1 MPSEPRDRVA
11 VLLCA
16 LAVADTELVARA
28 VRSTTHGLDTCDSLH
43 IHIDGAEPVDEQRW
57 RAWSSGVPVY
67 FYYSPVRQGLASG
80 LNRIIETL
88 LSEKEWT
95 LFARMDADDEC
106 LPQRFEAQ
114 RKFFETHADVDIAGA
129 LCQEVDEHGRQ
140 LRTKQLPT
148 NHDEILR
155 HLPRRNPLNHP
166 TVMMR
171 RRVFEGGL
179 RYRTNVGL
187 VEDWRLWVDAAA
199 AGFRFANVDQVLLN
213 FRRSKDFFS
222 KRGGW
227 ETAMAEWRVRWHAR
241 KMLRQSSPANFC
253 YAVAASGLRLMPAS
267 IQAAV
272 YRTVN

>member
-1 MPSEPRDRVA
+1 MAVA
-11 VLLCA
+11 VIVGMKADSSAELAKTA
-16 LAVADTELVARA
+16 LE
-28 VRSTTHGLDTCDSLH
+28 STLTGLEPSDGVFVM
-43 IHIDGAEPVDEQRW
+43 IDGADSLSDLSLHEFCTGHSRI
-57 RAWSSGVPVY
+57 RLFSS
-67 FYYSPVRQGLASG
+67 RRRCGLAHG
-80 LNRIIETL
+80 LNTL
-88 LSEKEWT
+88 IGNVLADEKWT

-129 LCQEVDEHGRQ
+129 LCQEVDDHGRQ

-148 NHDEILR
+148 NHEEILR

-179 RYRTNVGL
+179 RYRTDVGL